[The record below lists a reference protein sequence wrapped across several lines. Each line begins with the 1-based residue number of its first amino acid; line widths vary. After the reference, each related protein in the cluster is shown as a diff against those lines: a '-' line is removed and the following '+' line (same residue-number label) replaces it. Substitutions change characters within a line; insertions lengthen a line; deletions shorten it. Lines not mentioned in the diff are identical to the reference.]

1 MSVSIKVSVRCR
13 PFAVDDELGVHM
25 TQTGEEEG
33 EINLLRSK
41 YSSTRFGFTYSW
53 WSAYGYENHIKSDK
67 EEASSMKLIDQ
78 REVYEQCGR
87 KIKADLLCGN
97 AVVLFAYGLSGSG
110 KTFTVF
116 GPDAPD
122 LPEAWYKQ
130 KEPHSLWGVFPR
142 LAYEAF
148 QERKDGWKI
157 SLKYFQNVVDTVRD
171 LMSPT
176 GKERHYKSGMKKDAD
191 GFMGISW
198 CTSRVLS
205 SWDDLRSAF
214 AAANARKAIAPTQFN
229 HQSTRGHCIMVL
241 EVEMP
246 HPSQPGIKQKGRVY
260 VCDLAG
266 TEPAGDIEHS
276 AYERK
281 VKDGGEVEYIYKGP
295 TADLR
300 KTKELQDQGK
310 KNNLSLSEMAQFF
323 NKMAQADRAK
333 TLKPGATIPGCNSYF
348 LCKFPKDTMLHARTY
363 LCCAIRPEVK
373 FQRYTFA
380 TLGFAKNASV
390 LKLQPKKAT
399 VNATDMEKK
408 LMQELEHMKALV
420 AQLRSQASGAEGV
433 NEQIA
438 SLQNMLEAKQTELRD
453 CLTSEA
459 DYKSA
464 DMETLDQQRLEYGR
478 RGISLAHFERE
489 TCQPH
494 FINIDEDPFRSRRYL
509 YILSRPS
516 TVFGPK
522 GDIQPLSLSVVRK
535 HCEVFLKLQESGN
548 DAVVG
553 TIELV
558 AGKGET
564 FHNGIKLKSAQRVVL
579 KPYDRVVLGGGLLL
593 FRHPTDPDDA
603 SGTAPTAEEVG

>member
-310 KNNLSLSEMAQFF
+310 KINLSLSEMAQFF
-323 NKMAQADRAK
+323 NEMAQADRAK

-579 KPYDRVVLGGGLLL
+579 KPYDRVVLGGELLL

>member
-1 MSVSIKVSVRCR
+1 
-13 PFAVDDELGVHM
+13 
-25 TQTGEEEG
+25 
-33 EINLLRSK
+33 
-41 YSSTRFGFTYSW
+41 
-53 WSAYGYENHIKSDK
+53 
-67 EEASSMKLIDQ
+67 
-78 REVYEQCGR
+78 
-87 KIKADLLCGN
+87 
-97 AVVLFAYGLSGSG
+97 
-110 KTFTVF
+110 
-116 GPDAPD
+116 
-122 LPEAWYKQ
+122 
-130 KEPHSLWGVFPR
+130 
-142 LAYEAF
+142 
-148 QERKDGWKI
+148 
-157 SLKYFQNVVDTVRD
+157 
-171 LMSPT
+171 
-176 GKERHYKSGMKKDAD
+176 
-191 GFMGISW
+191 
-198 CTSRVLS
+198 
-205 SWDDLRSAF
+205 
-214 AAANARKAIAPTQFN
+214 
-229 HQSTRGHCIMVL
+229 
-241 EVEMP
+241 
-246 HPSQPGIKQKGRVY
+246 
-260 VCDLAG
+260 
-266 TEPAGDIEHS
+266 
-276 AYERK
+276 
-281 VKDGGEVEYIYKGP
+281 
-295 TADLR
+295 
-300 KTKELQDQGK
+300 
-310 KNNLSLSEMAQFF
+310 MAQFF

-333 TLKPGATIPGCNSYF
+333 ILKPGATIPGCNSYF
-348 LCKFPKDTMLHARTY
+348 LCKFLKDTMFHARTY

-433 NEQIA
+433 NEKIA

-579 KPYDRVVLGGGLLL
+579 KPYDRVVLGGELLL